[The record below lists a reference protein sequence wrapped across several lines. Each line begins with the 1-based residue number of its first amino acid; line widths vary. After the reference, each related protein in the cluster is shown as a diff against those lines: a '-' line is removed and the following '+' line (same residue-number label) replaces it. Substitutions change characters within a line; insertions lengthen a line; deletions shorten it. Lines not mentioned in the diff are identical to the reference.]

1 MLVMHSLSGIF
12 GVGDG
17 WLVGCDFM
25 GIDLMSFSPCSFPD
39 YCVGRM
45 GRLYCVSDGESC
57 YTYLC

>member
-25 GIDLMSFSPCSFPD
+25 GIDLMSFSPCSFP
-39 YCVGRM
+39 
-45 GRLYCVSDGESC
+45 
-57 YTYLC
+57 